1 MNLKQIEKQL
11 LKKEKVIKEKN
22 NLITKTQ
29 LELKEEQ
36 EEVARL
42 KKFKE
47 KFEQLSKEYETIFK
61 NEIKEAEKTNE

>member
-61 NEIKEAEKTNE
+61 NEIKEAEKTSE